1 MSLGD
6 AFSLAMG
13 YWYYWLPILGLLGF
27 VGVWLVTRNQKKSRK
42 KEALKLVD
50 AIIFDEHQRRIHT
63 TIPAS
68 EIENFDSLLPK
79 LYKGKRV
86 YYLEPIT
93 VATGVATVALIETKT
108 KKTKKRKNT
117 RKAKPKG
124 EKVAET
130 TRS

>member
-1 MSLGD
+1 MSLGE

-86 YYLEPIT
+86 YYLEPVT
-93 VATGVATVALIETKT
+93 VAVPMEAKPTEAR
-108 KKTKKRKNT
+108 KTKKRKNT
-117 RKAKPKG
+117 RKAKPPKG
-124 EKVAET
+124 EKVADT
-130 TRS
+130 SRS